1 MLRIH
6 FTSGDLENVR
16 IARRPDPLWEIL
28 CSICCLQHREGT
40 LAFGEW
46 RRTARELLRRGG
58 PAREAAAVLRS
69 LMPRAAY
76 FPDFLTPPVEEDSD
90 DLGAYGL
97 RSGVDRVLSTPKR
110 QLRHELSLL
119 AASSGSPWAGT
130 ELARGDTGA
139 LAVLG
144 NQFHTYHRE
153 FIEPAWNR
161 MDAEIAADTARR
173 TRSLAHGGTRA
184 LLAGL
189 RPMAVWE
196 PPVLTARYP
205 VDRDL
210 HLGGR
215 GLLLIPSYFCWRD
228 PITLVDDGM
237 MPVLIYPIDRT
248 ADAPVSTSASLGRLL
263 GPARASLLYEAAVRP
278 SASTSELAE
287 ATGLSLPSVSQQ
299 LAVLREGG
307 LVTSR
312 RDGKRVR
319 HTATPLG
326 RRVLQGC

>member
-6 FTSGDLENVR
+6 FTGRDLENVR
-16 IARRPDPLWEIL
+16 IARRPDPLWEIV

-46 RRTARELLRRGG
+46 RQSAGRLLRRGG
-58 PAREAAAVLRS
+58 TAREAATKLRT

-90 DLGAYGL
+90 DLGTYGL
-97 RSGVDRVLSTPKR
+97 HSGVERVLATPKR
-110 QLRHELSLL
+110 RLREELTLL
-119 AASSGSPWAGT
+119 SASGGSPWAGA
-130 ELARGDTGA
+130 ELARGDTGY
-139 LAVLG
+139 LTDLG
-144 NQFHTYHRE
+144 TQLHAYHRE
-153 FIEPAWNR
+153 FIAPTWNR
-161 MDAEIAADTARR
+161 MGAAIAADTALR
-173 TRSLAHGGTRA
+173 TRALAHGGTRA
-184 LLAGL
+184 LLESL

-205 VDRDL
+205 VERDL

-215 GLLLIPSYFCWRD
+215 GLLLVPSYFCWRD
-228 PITLVDDGM
+228 PVTLVDEGLL
-237 MPVLIYPIDRT
+237 PVLIHPIDHT
-248 ADAPVSTSASLGRLL
+248 AATSAASAASLTRLM
-263 GPARASLLYEAAVRP
+263 GPARAALLYETAVRP

-287 ATGLSLPSVSQQ
+287 ATGFSLPSVSQQ

-307 LVTSR
+307 LVVSR

-319 HTATPLG
+319 HAATPLG
-326 RRVLQGC
+326 RRLLQGN